1 MIISEYEM
9 IFRLILG
16 AILGGTVGYERQVN
30 GRPAGFRTHILVCVA
45 SVLLMNSSGY
55 YHSLGVAEPA
65 FLRADPGRIAA
76 GAITGVGFI
85 GAGVVLKTGA
95 SIQGLTTAACIWI
108 VSAIGLAIGQG
119 LYLAGLVSTAIT
131 MFTLVLLRRVEARL
145 PKLYSRTLTI
155 VSGSSVSEESI
166 VAVLTKYK
174 VRISNTEY
182 EQCSASGTM
191 TYIYAVSFYNKKLIK
206 EIIDDISSLGDI
218 SRVCVKS

>member
-1 MIISEYEM
+1 
-9 IFRLILG
+9 
-16 AILGGTVGYERQVN
+16 
-30 GRPAGFRTHILVCVA
+30 
-45 SVLLMNSSGY
+45 MNACGY
-55 YHSLGVAEPA
+55 YHSLGTTEPA

-108 VSAIGLAIGQG
+108 VAAIGLAIGEG
-119 LYLAGLVSTAIT
+119 LYLAGIATTALT
-131 MFTLVLLRRVEARL
+131 MFTLTLLRKVEAKM
-145 PKLYSRTLTI
+145 PKLYSRTLTVVAG
-155 VSGSSVSEESI
+155 VSVIEDSL

-182 EQCSASGTM
+182 ERCSTSGTM

-218 SRVCVKS
+218 SRVCIKI